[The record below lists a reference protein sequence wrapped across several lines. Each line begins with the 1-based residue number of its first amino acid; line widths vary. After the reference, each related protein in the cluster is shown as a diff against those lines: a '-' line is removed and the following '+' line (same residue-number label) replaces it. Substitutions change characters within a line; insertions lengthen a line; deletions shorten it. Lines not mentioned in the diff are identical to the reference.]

1 VTLDAIARTSVDSEF
16 IFRLGAETVDYAVIV
31 DAVRTPAGKRGGSLS
46 GWHPAELAAEL
57 LVALQ
62 ARTGIDPA
70 LVDDVIMGCV
80 TQVGPQSTNIARTAV
95 LAAGWPISV
104 PGTTVDRQCGSSQQ
118 AIHFAAQSIMSG
130 VNDVVVAAGVE
141 CMSSVPMF
149 SNAPGGD
156 IREVYGEVVQER
168 FGDRESY
175 GLRGLVPQ
183 GISAEL
189 ICDRWQLN
197 RTELDEYSLRS
208 HELAAAAR
216 DAGRFDSQVWPV
228 QVRRRDRDS
237 GAVMVEDDRLAV
249 DECIR
254 STSREALAGLAPAFV
269 PDGRITAGN
278 SSQIVDGSAAVLLM
292 SATKAA
298 ECGLRPR
305 AAVRHMSVVAA
316 DPVEMLSAPIPATAQ
331 VLARAGLTIS
341 DIDRY
346 EVNEAFAPVVLAWL
360 HDTKADLDRL
370 NVNGGGIS
378 LGHPLGASGAKLMTT
393 LLCELERVGGR
404 YGLQAMCEGGGM
416 ANATIIE
423 RLG

>member
-1 VTLDAIARTSVDSEF
+1 VD
-16 IFRLGAETVDYAVIV
+16 DAVIV
-31 DAVRTPAGKRGGSLS
+31 DAVRTAAGKRGGSLS

-62 ARTGIDPA
+62 LRTGIDPTV
-70 LVDDVIMGCV
+70 VDDVIMGCV

-95 LAAGWPISV
+95 LAAGWPVGV

-118 AIHFAAQSIMSG
+118 AISFAAQSIMSG
-130 VNDVVVAAGVE
+130 VNEVVVAAGIE
-141 CMSSVPMF
+141 CMSTVPMF

-156 IREVYGEVVQER
+156 IREVYGEVVQEH
-168 FGDRESY
+168 FGHRESY
-175 GLRGLVPQ
+175 GQHGLVPQ

-189 ICDRWQLN
+189 ICDRWQLS
-197 RTELDEYSLRS
+197 RAELDEYSLRS
-208 HELAAAAR
+208 HQLAAAAR
-216 DAGRFDSQVWPV
+216 DAGRFDSQIWPV
-228 QVRRRDRDS
+228 QVRRRDREG
-237 GAVMVEDDRLAV
+237 GAVTVEDTRLTA

-269 PDGRITAGN
+269 PGGRITAGN
-278 SSQIVDGSAAVLLM
+278 SSQIVDGSAAVLLT
-292 SATKAA
+292 SARKAA
-298 ECGLRPR
+298 ELNLRPR
-305 AAVRHMSVVAA
+305 AAVRHMSVAGA
-316 DPVEMLSAPIPATAQ
+316 DPVEMLSAPIPATAR
-331 VLARAGLTIS
+331 VLGRAGLTIS
-341 DIDRY
+341 DINRF

-393 LLCELERVGGR
+393 LLCELERTGGR

>member
-1 VTLDAIARTSVDSEF
+1 MDYEF
-16 IFRLGAETVDYAVIV
+16 IFRFRAVAVDDAVIV

-62 ARTGIDPA
+62 MRTGIDPTV
-70 LVDDVIMGCV
+70 VDDVIMGCV

-95 LAAGWPISV
+95 LAAGWPFGV

-118 AIHFAAQSIMSG
+118 AISFAAQSIMSG
-130 VNDVVVAAGVE
+130 VNDVVVAAGIE
-141 CMSSVPMF
+141 CMSTVPMF

-168 FGDRESY
+168 FGHRESY
-175 GLRGLVPQ
+175 GQRGLVPQ

-189 ICDRWQLN
+189 ICDRWQLS

-208 HELAAAAR
+208 HQLAAAAR
-216 DAGRFDSQVWPV
+216 DSGRFDSQIWPV
-228 QVRRRDRDS
+228 QVRRRDRES
-237 GAVMVEDDRLAV
+237 GAVTVEDTRLTA

-269 PDGRITAGN
+269 PGGRITAGN

-292 SATKAA
+292 SARKAA
-298 ECGLRPR
+298 ELKLRPR
-305 AAVRHMSVVAA
+305 AAVRHMSVVGA
-316 DPVEMLSAPIPATAQ
+316 DPVEMLSGPIPATTR
-331 VLARAGLTIS
+331 VLGRAGLTIS

-393 LLCELERVGGR
+393 LLCELERTGGR
-404 YGLQAMCEGGGM
+404 YGLQTMCEGGGM

>member
-1 VTLDAIARTSVDSEF
+1 MDD
-16 IFRLGAETVDYAVIV
+16 AVIV
-31 DAVRTPAGKRGGSLS
+31 DAVRTPACKRGGSLS

-62 ARTGIDPA
+62 TRTGIDPA
-70 LVDDVIMGCV
+70 AVDDVVMGCV

-95 LAAGWPISV
+95 LAAGWPVSV

-118 AIHFAAQSIMSG
+118 AIHFAAQSIRSG
-130 VNDVVVAAGVE
+130 VNDVVVAAGIE
-141 CMSSVPMF
+141 CMSTVPMF

-156 IREVYGEVVQER
+156 IREVYGEVVQGR

-175 GLRGLVPQ
+175 GLPGLVPQ

-189 ICDRWQLN
+189 ICDRWQLS
-197 RTELDEYSLRS
+197 RAELDEYSLRS
-208 HELAAAAR
+208 HQRAAAAR
-216 DAGRFDSQVWPV
+216 DDGRFDAQIHPV

-237 GAVMVEDDRLAV
+237 GAVVVTGERLTA

-254 STSREALAGLAPAFV
+254 STSRQALAGLKPAFV

-292 SATKAA
+292 SAAKAA
-298 ECGLRPR
+298 ELGLRPR
-305 AAVRHMSVVAA
+305 AAVRHMSVAGA
-316 DPVEMLSAPIPATAQ
+316 DPVEMLTAPIPATAK

-360 HDTKADLDRL
+360 HETKADQDRL

-393 LLCELERVGGR
+393 LLCELERTGGR
-404 YGLQAMCEGGGM
+404 YGLQTMCEGGGM

>member
-1 VTLDAIARTSVDSEF
+1 VIARTYIDSEF
-16 IFRLGAETVDYAVIV
+16 IFRLGAATVDDAVIV

-46 GWHPAELAAEL
+46 GWHPAEVAAEL

-62 ARTGIDPA
+62 TRTGIDPA

-95 LAAGWPISV
+95 LAAGWPVSV

-130 VNDVVVAAGVE
+130 VNDLVVAAGVE
-141 CMSSVPMF
+141 CMSTVPMF

-156 IREVYGEVVQER
+156 IRAVYGEAVQER
-168 FGDRESY
+168 FGDHESR

-189 ICDRWQLN
+189 ICDRWQLD

-216 DAGRFDSQVWPV
+216 DSGRFDSQVWPV

-237 GAVMVEDDRLAV
+237 GAVVAEDSRLAV

-254 STSREALAGLAPAFV
+254 STSREALAGLPSAFV

-278 SSQIVDGSAAVLLM
+278 SSQIVDGAAAVLLM
-292 SATKAA
+292 SAARAA
-298 ECGLRPR
+298 ELGLRPR
-305 AAVRHMSVVAA
+305 AAVRHMSVAAA

-331 VLARAGLTIS
+331 VLGRAGLTIS

-346 EVNEAFAPVVLAWL
+346 EVNEAFAPVVLAWV
-360 HDTKADLDRL
+360 HDTKADLGRL

-393 LLCELERVGGR
+393 LLCELERAGGR
-404 YGLQAMCEGGGM
+404 YGLQTMCEGGGM
-416 ANATIIE
+416 ANAAIIE
-423 RLG
+423 RLD

>member
-1 VTLDAIARTSVDSEF
+1 MDD
-16 IFRLGAETVDYAVIV
+16 AVIV

-62 ARTGIDPA
+62 TRTGIDPG

-95 LAAGWPISV
+95 LAAGWPVSV

-130 VNDVVVAAGVE
+130 VNDAVVAAGVE
-141 CMSSVPMF
+141 CMSTVPMF

-156 IREVYGEVVQER
+156 IRAVYGEAVQER
-168 FGDRESY
+168 FGDRESC

-216 DAGRFDSQVWPV
+216 DSGRFDSQVWPV

-237 GAVMVEDDRLAV
+237 GAVMVEDDRLDV

-269 PDGRITAGN
+269 PGGRITAGN
-278 SSQIVDGSAAVLLM
+278 SSQIVNGSAAVLLM
-292 SATKAA
+292 SATRAA
-298 ECGLRPR
+298 ELGLRPR
-305 AAVRHMSVVAA
+305 AAVRHMSVAAA

-331 VLARAGLTIS
+331 VLGRAGLTIS
-341 DIDRY
+341 DVDRY
-346 EVNEAFAPVVLAWL
+346 EVNEAFAPVVLAWV

-393 LLCELERVGGR
+393 LLCELERAGGH

-423 RLG
+423 RLD

>member
-1 VTLDAIARTSVDSEF
+1 VD
-16 IFRLGAETVDYAVIV
+16 DAVIV

-62 ARTGIDPA
+62 LRTGIDPTV
-70 LVDDVIMGCV
+70 VDDVIMGCV

-95 LAAGWPISV
+95 LAAGWPVSV

-118 AIHFAAQSIMSG
+118 AISFAAQSIMSG
-130 VNDVVVAAGVE
+130 VNEVVVAAGIE
-141 CMSSVPMF
+141 CMSTVPMF

-175 GLRGLVPQ
+175 GQHGLVPQ

-189 ICDRWQLN
+189 ICDRWQLS
-197 RTELDEYSLRS
+197 RAELDEYSLRS
-208 HELAAAAR
+208 HQLAAAAR
-216 DAGRFDSQVWPV
+216 DSGRFDSQIWPV
-228 QVRRRDRDS
+228 QVRRRDRES
-237 GAVMVEDDRLAV
+237 GAVTVEDTRLTA

-269 PDGRITAGN
+269 PGGRITAGN

-292 SATKAA
+292 SARKAA
-298 ECGLRPR
+298 ELKLRPR
-305 AAVRHMSVVAA
+305 AAVRHLSVAGA
-316 DPVEMLSAPIPATAQ
+316 DPVEMLSAPIPATAR
-331 VLARAGLTIS
+331 VLGRAGLTIS
-341 DIDRY
+341 DVNRY

-360 HDTKADLDRL
+360 HDTKADPDRL

-393 LLCELERVGGR
+393 LLCELERTGGR

>member
-1 VTLDAIARTSVDSEF
+1 L
-16 IFRLGAETVDYAVIV
+16 TVDDAVIV
-31 DAVRTPAGKRGGSLS
+31 DAVRTPAGKRWGSLS

-57 LVALQ
+57 LAAL
-62 ARTGIDPA
+62 ATRTGIDPA
-70 LVDDVIMGCV
+70 VVDDVIMGCV

-95 LAAGWPISV
+95 LAAGWPASV

-130 VNDVVVAAGVE
+130 VNDVVVAAGIE
-141 CMSSVPMF
+141 CMSTVPMF
-149 SNAPGGD
+149 SNAPASSNAPGGD
-156 IREVYGEVVQER
+156 IRAVYGDVVQSR
-168 FGDRESY
+168 FGDQESY

-189 ICDRWQLN
+189 ICDRWQLS
-197 RTELDEYSLRS
+197 RAELDEFSLRS
-208 HELAAAAR
+208 HEVAAAAR
-216 DAGRFDSQVWPV
+216 DSGRFDSQIAPV
-228 QVRRRDRDS
+228 QVRRRDRETGEISVQD
-237 GAVMVEDDRLAV
+237 AALTA

-254 STSREALAGLAPAFV
+254 DTSREALAGLAPAFV

-292 SATKAA
+292 SATRAA
-298 ECGLRPR
+298 ELGLRPR

-316 DPVEMLSAPIPATAQ
+316 DPVEMLSAPIPATAR
-331 VLARAGLTIS
+331 VLARSGLSIS

-360 HDTKADLDRL
+360 HDTKADLSRL
-370 NVNGGGIS
+370 NANGGGIS
-378 LGHPLGASGAKLMTT
+378 LGHPLGATGAKLMTT
-393 LLCELERVGGR
+393 LLCELERISGR
-404 YGLQAMCEGGGM
+404 YGLQTMCEGGGM

-423 RLG
+423 RLD

>member
-1 VTLDAIARTSVDSEF
+1 VD
-16 IFRLGAETVDYAVIV
+16 DAVIV

-62 ARTGIDPA
+62 TRTSIDPA

-95 LAAGWPISV
+95 LAAGWPVSV

-118 AIHFAAQSIMSG
+118 AIHFAAQSVMSG

-141 CMSSVPMF
+141 CMSTVPMF

-156 IREVYGEVVQER
+156 IRAVYGEAVQER
-168 FGDRESY
+168 FGDRESR

-216 DAGRFDSQVWPV
+216 DSGRFDSQVWPV

-237 GAVMVEDDRLAV
+237 GAVVAEDGRLAV

-278 SSQIVDGSAAVLLM
+278 SSQIVDGAAAVLLM
-292 SATKAA
+292 SAARAA
-298 ECGLRPR
+298 ELGLRPR
-305 AAVRHMSVVAA
+305 AAVRHMSVAAA

-331 VLARAGLTIS
+331 VLGRAGLTIS

-346 EVNEAFAPVVLAWL
+346 EVNEAFAPVVLAWV
-360 HDTKADLDRL
+360 HDTKADLGRL

-393 LLCELERVGGR
+393 LLCELERADGR
-404 YGLQAMCEGGGM
+404 YGLQTMCEGGGM
-416 ANATIIE
+416 ANAAIIE
-423 RLG
+423 RLD

>member
-1 VTLDAIARTSVDSEF
+1 M
-16 IFRLGAETVDYAVIV
+16 DYAVIV

-62 ARTGIDPA
+62 TRTGIDPA

-95 LAAGWPISV
+95 LAAGWPVSV

-130 VNDVVVAAGVE
+130 VNDVVVAAGIE
-141 CMSSVPMF
+141 CMSTVPMF

-156 IREVYGEVVQER
+156 IREVYGEVVQQR
-168 FGDRESY
+168 FGDRKSY
-175 GLRGLVPQ
+175 GLSGLVPQ

-189 ICDRWQLN
+189 ICDRWQLS
-197 RTELDEYSLRS
+197 RAELDEYSLRS

-216 DAGRFDSQVWPV
+216 ACGRFDSQIRPV
-228 QVRRRDRDS
+228 QVRRRDRDT
-237 GAVMVEDDRLAV
+237 GAVVAEDERLTV

-254 STSREALAGLAPAFV
+254 STSREALAALAPAFV
-269 PDGRITAGN
+269 PGGRITAGN

-292 SATKAA
+292 SATRAA
-298 ECGLRPR
+298 ELKLRPR
-305 AAVRHMSVVAA
+305 AAVRHMSVAAA
-316 DPVEMLSAPIPATAQ
+316 DPVEMLSAPIPATAR

-393 LLCELERVGGR
+393 LLCELERIGGR
-404 YGLQAMCEGGGM
+404 YGLQTMCEGGGM

-423 RLG
+423 RLD

>member
-1 VTLDAIARTSVDSEF
+1 L
-16 IFRLGAETVDYAVIV
+16 TVDDAVIV
-31 DAVRTPAGKRGGSLS
+31 DAVRTPAGRRWGSLS

-57 LVALQ
+57 LTALQ

-70 LVDDVIMGCV
+70 VVDDVIMGCV

-95 LAAGWPISV
+95 LAAGWPTTV

-130 VNDVVVAAGVE
+130 VNDVVVAAGIE
-141 CMSSVPMF
+141 CMSTVPMF
-149 SNAPGGD
+149 SNAPVSSKAPAGD
-156 IREVYGEVVQER
+156 IRAVYGDVVQER
-168 FGDRESY
+168 FGDQESY

-189 ICDRWQLN
+189 ICDRWQLS
-197 RTELDEYSLRS
+197 RAELDEYSLRS
-208 HELAAAAR
+208 HEVAAAAR
-216 DAGRFDSQVWPV
+216 DGGRFDSQIVAA
-228 QVRRRDRDS
+228 QVRRRDRETGEISVGD
-237 GAVMVEDDRLAV
+237 AALTA

-254 STSREALAGLAPAFV
+254 DTSRAALTGLAPAFV

-292 SATKAA
+292 SPTRAA
-298 ECGLRPR
+298 ELGLRPR

-316 DPVEMLSAPIPATAQ
+316 DPVEMLSAPIPATAR
-331 VLARAGLTIS
+331 VLARSGLSIS

-360 HDTKADLDRL
+360 HDTKADLSRL

-378 LGHPLGASGAKLMTT
+378 LGHPLGATGAKLMAT

-404 YGLQAMCEGGGM
+404 YGLQTMCEGGGM

-423 RLG
+423 RLD

>member
-1 VTLDAIARTSVDSEF
+1 M
-16 IFRLGAETVDYAVIV
+16 DYAVIV

-57 LVALQ
+57 LVVLQ
-62 ARTGIDPA
+62 TRTGIDPA

-95 LAAGWPISV
+95 LAAGWPVSV

-118 AIHFAAQSIMSG
+118 AVHFAAQSIMSG
-130 VNDVVVAAGVE
+130 ANDVVVAAGVE
-141 CMSSVPMF
+141 CMSTVPMF

-189 ICDRWQLN
+189 ICDRWQLS
-197 RTELDEYSLRS
+197 RAELDEYSLRS

-216 DAGRFDSQVWPV
+216 DSGRFDSQVWPV

-237 GAVMVEDDRLAV
+237 GALMVEDDRLAV

-269 PDGRITAGN
+269 PHGRITAGN

-292 SATKAA
+292 SATRAA
-298 ECGLRPR
+298 ELGLRPR

-331 VLARAGLTIS
+331 VLARAGMTIS

-360 HDTKADLDRL
+360 HDTKADLGRL

-393 LLCELERVGGR
+393 LLCELEQVGGR
-404 YGLQAMCEGGGM
+404 YGLQTMCEGGGM

-423 RLG
+423 RLD

>member
-1 VTLDAIARTSVDSEF
+1 MDYEF
-16 IFRLGAETVDYAVIV
+16 IFRFKAVAVDDAVIV

-57 LVALQ
+57 LGALQ
-62 ARTGIDPA
+62 LRTGLDPA
-70 LVDDVIMGCV
+70 LVDDVVMGCV

-95 LAAGWPISV
+95 LAAGWPVSV

-141 CMSSVPMF
+141 CMSTVPMF

-156 IREVYGEVVQER
+156 IREVYGEAVQER

-175 GLRGLVPQ
+175 GLPGLVPQ

-189 ICDRWQLN
+189 ICDRWQLS
-197 RTELDEYSLRS
+197 RTELDEFSLRS

-216 DAGRFDSQVWPV
+216 DSGRFDSQIWPV
-228 QVRRRDRDS
+228 QVRRRDRDT
-237 GAVMVEDDRLAV
+237 GAVVVEGDRLTA

-292 SATKAA
+292 SAAKAA
-298 ECGLRPR
+298 ELGLRPR
-305 AAVRHMSVVAA
+305 AAVRHMSVAA
-316 DPVEMLSAPIPATAQ
+316 
-331 VLARAGLTIS
+331 ARAGMTIS
-341 DIDRY
+341 DLDRY

-360 HDTKADLDRL
+360 HDTKADQDRL

-393 LLCELERVGGR
+393 LLCELERTGGR
-404 YGLQAMCEGGGM
+404 YGLQTMCEGGGM

-423 RLG
+423 RLD

>member
-1 VTLDAIARTSVDSEF
+1 
-16 IFRLGAETVDYAVIV
+16 VDYAVIV

-57 LVALQ
+57 LVALRT
-62 ARTGIDPA
+62 RTGIDPA

-95 LAAGWPISV
+95 LAAGWPVSV

-130 VNDVVVAAGVE
+130 VNDVVVAAGIE
-141 CMSSVPMF
+141 CMSTVPMF

-175 GLRGLVPQ
+175 GLSGLVPQ

-189 ICDRWQLN
+189 ICDRWQLS
-197 RTELDEYSLRS
+197 RAELDEYSLRS

-216 DAGRFDSQVWPV
+216 DSGRFDSQIWPI
-228 QVRRRDRDS
+228 QVRRRDS
-237 GAVMVEDDRLAV
+237 GTGAVVAEDGRLTV

-254 STSREALAGLAPAFV
+254 STSREALAGLAPVFV

-292 SATKAA
+292 SATRAA
-298 ECGLRPR
+298 ELKLRPR
-305 AAVRHMSVVAA
+305 AAVRHMSVAAA
-316 DPVEMLSAPIPATAQ
+316 DPVEMLSAPIPATAR

-360 HDTKADLDRL
+360 HDTKADRDRL

-393 LLCELERVGGR
+393 LLCELERAGGR
-404 YGLQAMCEGGGM
+404 YGLQTMCEGGGM

-423 RLG
+423 RLD